1 MSLQRISGIDAFS
14 SSFTPVSDD
23 EIKRQQAAEMRNV
36 VAKRLKLSGIED
48 EFHGANLD
56 RCEKSIQDFATQFYA
71 GSNRSLII
79 QGDTG
84 NGKTYSACAIA
95 IKAMETIP
103 ARFIDAASLGS
114 AAMDDNYA
122 SILKGTSLLILDDL
136 GNEHRSEWS
145 NAFLFSLL
153 KRRMAN
159 NRPTIIT
166 TQYTDQELAGQ
177 LSQSA
182 DLAYRRTK
190 ALLSR
195 FSQNAIKVRL
205 QGQDWR
211 VKNKEN

>member
-1 MSLQRISGIDAFS
+1 MSLQRISGIDFPFA
-14 SSFTPVSDD
+14 PVSDD
-23 EIKRQQAAEMRNV
+23 EIKRQHDAEMRNI

-48 EFHGANLD
+48 EFCNASLD
-56 RCEKSIQDFATQFYA
+56 TCEQSIKDYAASLFA
-71 GSNRSLII
+71 GDKHSLII

-95 IKAMETIP
+95 IKAMETAP
-103 ARFIDAASLGS
+103 ARFIDAASLSS
-114 AAMDDNYA
+114 AALDDNYA

-136 GNEHRSEWS
+136 GNEKRSEWS

-159 NRPTIIT
+159 NKPTIIT
-166 TQYTDQELAGQ
+166 TQYTDQELAGL

-211 VKNKEN
+211 VKNRSKHE